1 MRAERLTDKVPCQV
15 KDDLESTRQNYQA
28 STSRCCTS
36 MVCSQDSSG
45 RWLFT
50 TFQQPLRKWS
60 NVPWANTSG
69 DDLVLRP
76 VSLTMDSTGRQQ
88 TPIFALEE
96 FMVSKTRLVL
106 TLRDS
111 RDQLVSQAEIETRT
125 GRKWSASQAVE
136 QAETRLKHLD
146 IVEITSKGRMGL
158 GNRNQSQWKHVGPWF
173 NKKLEIWKKSL
184 EKTKAVQMGK

>member
-1 MRAERLTDKVPCQV
+1 
-15 KDDLESTRQNYQA
+15 
-28 STSRCCTS
+28 
-36 MVCSQDSSG
+36 
-45 RWLFT
+45 
-50 TFQQPLRKWS
+50 
-60 NVPWANTSG
+60 
-69 DDLVLRP
+69 VLRP

-146 IVEITSKGRMGL
+146 IVETTSKGRMGL
-158 GNRNQSQWKHVGPWF
+158 GNRNQSQWKHVGP
-173 NKKLEIWKKSL
+173 
-184 EKTKAVQMGK
+184 